1 MFGGLTKTSSR
12 IAIAAALGL
21 VVGGFAFKAT
31 PARAADLGGDCCA
44 DLEERVAELEATTVR
59 KGNKKVSVT
68 LSGWVIK
75 SFNWWD
81 DGDINSAYVGDKGYD
96 LGSRFAITGSATIA
110 PGWSAGYNLTVNV
123 WGTKFAT
130 GGTSLGLPVTG
141 ASNQFGEG
149 GFGLVDGSS
158 FGSINTL
165 YSFIYLKSDRWGTL
179 NWGHLSPASDNK
191 VVLADISGTVIESNS
206 VFFEGASFILRPKGD
221 RIGGFGGLDNG
232 LTWGNFLQCQGLGA
246 GLGTDCFGA
255 AQPAVRYDS
264 PTWGGF
270 SFQTSWGK
278 QEAINPIIGIPSPLS
293 NFWDLALMYTAD
305 WNSIKISA
313 AYTYTWMESAA
324 DSGFFRPGFC
334 DIDNRFLSSEND
346 GCVGDVNTLDNA
358 KLHQI
363 GGSILH
369 KPSGLGI
376 FGQYTHE
383 ATGGGD
389 EFFGFANGLV
399 DRGFD
404 INEENFL
411 RISNPDTNTWYVKPF
426 WRKVWG
432 SMNGVGLGS
441 LGATTLYGEYGQYND
456 QFQAGLGGLC
466 GTFDGSSGTNIDTFC
481 NTVSFGNSSITAP
494 VDVFVTGSEVQRW
507 GLGVVQEI
515 DAAAM
520 HVYARWQHQDIDL
533 DLTGI
538 TETFHSDG
546 SITFD
551 KRHVGQSFD
560 NWDLFQ
566 VGGIIFF

>member
-1 MFGGLTKTSSR
+1 
-12 IAIAAALGL
+12 
-21 VVGGFAFKAT
+21 
-31 PARAADLGGDCCA
+31 
-44 DLEERVAELEATTVR
+44 
-59 KGNKKVSVT
+59 
-68 LSGWVIK
+68 
-75 SFNWWD
+75 
-81 DGDINSAYVGDKGYD
+81 
-96 LGSRFAITGSATIA
+96 
-110 PGWSAGYNLTVNV
+110 
-123 WGTKFAT
+123 
-130 GGTSLGLPVTG
+130 
-141 ASNQFGEG
+141 
-149 GFGLVDGSS
+149 
-158 FGSINTL
+158 
-165 YSFIYLKSDRWGTL
+165 
-179 NWGHLSPASDNK
+179 LSPASDNK

-232 LTWGNFLQCQGLGA
+232 LTWGNFLLCQGLGA

-270 SFQTSWGK
+270 TFQTSWGK
-278 QEAINPIIGIPSPLS
+278 QEALNPSLFGIPSPDS

-313 AYTYTWMESAA
+313 AYTFTWMESAA
-324 DSGFFRPGFC
+324 TSGFFQPGIC
-334 DIDNRFLSSEND
+334 VDNNRFLGDSEENR
-346 GCVGDVNTLDNA
+346 CFQDVDTLSNA
-358 KLHQI
+358 NLHQI

-383 ATGGGD
+383 ATGGGE
-389 EFFGFANGLV
+389 EFDV
-399 DRGFD
+399 PDRFD
-404 INEENFL
+404 SEVRAFRIN
-411 RISNPDTNTWYVKPF
+411 NPETNTWYVKPF

-441 LGATTLYGEYGQYND
+441 LGATTLYGEYGRYND
-456 QFQAGLGGLC
+456 QFQAGQGLC
-466 GTFDGSSGTNIDTFC
+466 ESFEGSAGTNINSFC
-481 NTVSFGNSSITAP
+481 NTVNFTTSGGLITSETVP
-494 VDVFVTGSEVQRW
+494 FDVFVTGSEVQRW

-538 TETFHSDG
+538 TETFNIDG
-546 SITFD
+546 SHHFN
-551 KRHVGQSFD
+551 KENVGQSFD

>member
-1 MFGGLTKTSSR
+1 MDMFGGLTKTSSR

-21 VVGGFAFKAT
+21 VIGGFAFKAT

-81 DGDINSAYVGDKGYD
+81 DGDISSAYVGDKGYD

-149 GFGLVDGSS
+149 GFGLNNGSS

-206 VFFEGASFILRPKGD
+206 VFFEGASFILRPKGTKV
-221 RIGGFGGLDNG
+221 GGFGGLDSG
-232 LTWGNFLQCQGLGA
+232 LRWEDFLRCQGLGA

-278 QEAINPIIGIPSPLS
+278 QEAINPIAFGIPSPDS
-293 NFWDLALMYTAD
+293 NFWDAALMYTAD
-305 WNSIKISA
+305 WNSIKLSA
-313 AYTYTWMESAA
+313 AYTFTWMESAA
-324 DSGFFRPGFC
+324 LSGFFEPGFC
-334 DIDNRFLSSEND
+334 DFDRPGRCFNDFNSLEND
-346 GCVGDVNTLDNA
+346 

-383 ATGGGD
+383 STGGEHDFFDRSNISD
-389 EFFGFANGLV
+389 EFA
-399 DRGFD
+399 DER
-404 INEENFL
+404 FL

-441 LGATTLYGEYGQYND
+441 LGATTLFGEYGQYND
-456 QFQAGLGGLC
+456 QFAAGQGGLC
-466 GTFDGSSGTNIDTFC
+466 ERFDDSFGTSIDHFC
-481 NTVSFGNSSITAP
+481 NTVSFDNNSVTFAE
-494 VDVFVTGSEVQRW
+494 DVFVTGSEVQRW

-515 DAAAM
+515 DSAAM

-533 DLTGI
+533 DLVGI
-538 TETFHSDG
+538 TRTEDLTTGDFS
-546 SITFD
+546 FD
-551 KRHVGQSFD
+551 KHHVGQSFD
-560 NWDLFQ
+560 SWDLFQ

>member
-1 MFGGLTKTSSR
+1 
-12 IAIAAALGL
+12 
-21 VVGGFAFKAT
+21 
-31 PARAADLGGDCCA
+31 
-44 DLEERVAELEATTVR
+44 
-59 KGNKKVSVT
+59 
-68 LSGWVIK
+68 
-75 SFNWWD
+75 
-81 DGDINSAYVGDKGYD
+81 
-96 LGSRFAITGSATIA
+96 
-110 PGWSAGYNLTVNV
+110 LTVNV

-149 GFGLVDGSS
+149 GFGLNNGSS

-206 VFFEGASFILRPKGD
+206 VFFEGASFILRPKGTK
-221 RIGGFGGLDNG
+221 IGGFGGLDNG
-232 LTWGNFLQCQGLGA
+232 LTWGDFLLCQGLGA

-278 QEAINPIIGIPSPLS
+278 QEAINPIAFGIPSPDS
-293 NFWDLALMYTAD
+293 NFWDAALMYTAD
-305 WNSIKISA
+305 WNSIKLSA

-324 DSGFFRPGFC
+324 LSGFFEPGFC
-334 DIDNRFLSSEND
+334 DFDAQGRCFHDFNSLEN
-346 GCVGDVNTLDNA
+346 G

-376 FGQYTHE
+376 FAQYTHE
-383 ATGGGD
+383 STGGEHD
-389 EFFGFANGLV
+389 FFGPGSEFDVRNG
-399 DRGFD
+399 DF
-404 INEENFL
+404 NERFL
-411 RISNPDTNTWYVKPF
+411 RISNPETNTWYVKPF

-441 LGATTLYGEYGQYND
+441 LGATTLFGEYGQYND
-456 QFQAGLGGLC
+456 QFNAGAGGLC
-466 GTFDGSSGTNIDTFC
+466 ERFDNSFGTSIDHFC
-481 NTVSFGNSSITAP
+481 NTFSFGNNSITSP

-515 DAAAM
+515 DSAAM

-533 DLTGI
+533 DLVGI
-538 TETFHSDG
+538 TATENLTTGDF
-546 SITFD
+546 TFD
-551 KRHVGQSFD
+551 KHHVGQSFD
-560 NWDLFQ
+560 SWDLFQ